1 MVLHE
6 YREARFRPGPSDR
19 PGPLD
24 PLGLVMRLVRADL
37 FDDYV
42 VYEKGGT
49 WVYAGGAITTVSLD
63 AREVHTISEGRSGR
77 VPWTG
82 SPGAALRAALAS
94 APVARGNAYGVLE
107 FEFAALLPSL
117 AQCGLAAPDGELARL
132 TVPRAEV
139 WVDADG
145 VVSRTIGGGLDA
157 SVVREVL
164 ESGGG
169 PALRTPTP
177 VDVREDGGDYR
188 GRVAKAVTEIQAGA
202 YQKVILSRV
211 AGIPFAPDFA
221 ATYETGRRANTPARS
236 FLVRFGGFQAA
247 GFSPEAIVTVD
258 PDGTV
263 TTRPLAGTRAAGQTC
278 RDALRSDPK
287 EVFEHALSVYA
298 AQDDLRAVCRPDT
311 VGIRDF
317 MSVTKRG
324 SVHHLASRVDG
335 RLTGSGTAWD
345 ALEAVFPAVTASGI
359 PRPESLDAIFRL
371 EGTRRGLYAGSVL
384 SVTHDGALDAA
395 LVLRA
400 IYQKDGHAW
409 LRAGAGIIAG
419 STPEREFE
427 ETCEKL
433 ASVAPFVVPRQEPTQ
448 KPSWEPPPE
457 SMA

>member
-6 YREARFRPGPSDR
+6 YREARFRPGSSGR
-19 PGPLD
+19 LD
-24 PLGLVMRLVRADL
+24 PLGLVMGLVRADL

-42 VYEKGGT
+42 VYEKNGT
-49 WVYAGGAITTVSLD
+49 WVYAGGALTTVSLD
-63 AREVHTISEGRSGR
+63 AHEVRTISEGRRGQVS
-77 VPWTG
+77 WSG
-82 SPGAALRAALAS
+82 SPGAALRVALAS
-94 APVARGNAYGVLE
+94 APVAGGNAYGVLD

-117 AQCGLAAPDGELARL
+117 AQRRMAAPEGELARL
-132 TVPRAEV
+132 IVPRAEV
-139 WVDADG
+139 RVDADG
-145 VVSRTIGGGLDA
+145 VVSRTIGRGLDA
-157 SVVREVL
+157 TIREVL
-164 ESGGG
+164 ETDGR
-169 PALRTPTP
+169 PALCGATP
-177 VDVREDGGDYR
+177 VDVREDGGNYR
-188 GRVAKAVTEIQAGA
+188 ERVAQAAKEIQAGA

-211 AGIPFAPDFA
+211 VGIPFAPDFG

-236 FLVRFGGFQAA
+236 FLVCFDGFQAA

-263 TTRPLAGTRAAGQTC
+263 TTRPLAGTRASGRIGTVDLDASNVC
-278 RDALRSDPK
+278 DDALRSDPK

-298 AQDDLRAVCRPDT
+298 AQGELRAVCRPDT

-324 SVHHLASRVDG
+324 SVHHLASRVGG
-335 RLTGSGTAWD
+335 RLTDSSTAWD

-359 PRPESLDAIFRL
+359 PKRESLDAIFRL

-400 IYQKDGHAW
+400 IYEKDGRAW
-409 LRAGAGIIAG
+409 LRAGAGIITG

-433 ASVAPFVVPRQEPTQ
+433 ASIAPFVVPRQEPG
-448 KPSWEPPPE
+448 EE
-457 SMA
+457 SIA

>member
-6 YREARFRPGPSDR
+6 YREARFSPCSSGR
-19 PGPLD
+19 LD

-42 VYEKGGT
+42 VYEKDGT
-49 WVYAGGAITTVSLD
+49 WVYAGGAMTTVSLD
-63 AREVHTISEGRSGR
+63 ACEVRTISEGRTGHVS
-77 VPWTG
+77 WSG

-94 APVARGNAYGVLE
+94 APVAGGNAYGVLD

-117 AQCGLAAPDGELARL
+117 AQCGMAVPDGELARL
-132 TVPRAEV
+132 IVPRAEV
-139 WVDADG
+139 RVDADG

-157 SVVREVL
+157 IIREGL
-164 ESGGG
+164 ETDSR
-169 PALRTPTP
+169 PALRAPTP
-177 VDVREDGGDYR
+177 VDVREDDRDYR
-188 GRVAKAVTEIQAGA
+188 ERVAQAIKEIQAGA

-211 AGIPFAPDFA
+211 VGIPFAPDFG
-221 ATYETGRRANTPARS
+221 ATYEAGRRVNTPARS
-236 FLVRFGGFQAA
+236 FMVRFDGFQAA
-247 GFSPEAIVTVD
+247 GFSPEAIATVD

-263 TTRPLAGTRAAGQTC
+263 ITRPLAGTRASGRIGTADDKPSNAC
-278 RDALRSDPK
+278 DALRSDPK

-298 AQDDLRAVCRPDT
+298 AQSELRAVCRPDT

-317 MSVTKRG
+317 MNVTKRG
-324 SVHHLASRVDG
+324 SVHHLASRVGG
-335 RLTGSGTAWD
+335 RLTASSTAWD
-345 ALEAVFPAVTASGI
+345 ALEAVFPAVTASGV
-359 PRPESLDAIFRL
+359 PKRESVDAIFRL

-400 IYQKDGHAW
+400 IYEKDGRAW

-433 ASVAPFVVPRQEPTQ
+433 ASVAPFVVPRQEPG
-448 KPSWEPPPE
+448 EE
-457 SMA
+457 SIV